1 MPINQQNPPKTANRT
16 IDKFKSRISG
26 GIARPNLFE
35 VVLATPDGVVDTN
48 VNDFGIKSRFLVK
61 AAALPASN
69 IAPISVPFR
78 GRTLKI
84 AGDRTFDAWT
94 VRVINDE
101 DFQLR
106 TAFERWANVIS
117 KLDDATGVT
126 NPSSY
131 MTDAYVT
138 QLGRGAERFSTSNSG
153 GESSVLRTYKFFD
166 IFPTQIGA
174 IELSYDNGDQLE
186 EFDVTFDVQYFTIGE
201 SDQNSGGNAGEVLIR

>member
-78 GRTLKI
+78 GRKLKI
-84 AGDRTFDAWT
+84 AGDRTFDEWT
-94 VRVINDE
+94 VTVINDT
-101 DFQLR
+101 DFAIR
-106 TAFERWANVIS
+106 SSMERWMNSIAKVSDNS
-117 KLDDATGVT
+117 GLT
-126 NPSSY
+126 NPEDY
-131 MTDAYVT
+131 IKDLKIY
-138 QLGRGAERFSTSNSG
+138 QLGRAEVAQNTQASETDMPI
-153 GESSVLRTYKFFD
+153 LRTYKFHGC
-166 IFPTQIGA
+166 FPTNVSQLD
-174 IELSYDNGDQLE
+174 LSYDQADALE
-186 EFDVTFDVQYFTIGE
+186 EFTVTFQVQWWEADG
-201 SDQNSGGNAGEVLIR
+201 NGGSVY

>member
-35 VVLATPDGVVDTN
+35 VVLATPDGVVDTD

-84 AGDRTFDAWT
+84 AGDRTFDEWT
-94 VRVINDE
+94 VTVINDT
-101 DFQLR
+101 DFAIR
-106 TAFERWANVIS
+106 SSMERWMNSIAKVSDNS
-117 KLDDATGVT
+117 GLT
-126 NPSSY
+126 NPEDY
-131 MTDAYVT
+131 IKDLKIY
-138 QLGRGAERFSTSNSG
+138 QLGRAEVAQNTQASETDMPI
-153 GESSVLRTYKFFD
+153 LRTYKFHGC
-166 IFPTQIGA
+166 FPTNVSQLD
-174 IELSYDNGDQLE
+174 LSYDPADALE
-186 EFDVTFDVQYFTIGE
+186 EFTVTFQVQWWEADG
-201 SDQNSGGNAGEVLIR
+201 NGGSVY

>member
-35 VVLATPDGVVDTN
+35 VVLATPDGVVDTD

-84 AGDRTFDAWT
+84 AGDRTFDEWT
-94 VRVINDE
+94 VTVINDT
-101 DFQLR
+101 DFAIR
-106 TAFERWANVIS
+106 SSMERWMNSIAKVSDNS
-117 KLDDATGVT
+117 GLT
-126 NPSSY
+126 NPEDY
-131 MTDAYVT
+131 IKDLKIY
-138 QLGRGAERFSTSNSG
+138 QLGRAEVAQNTQASETDMPI
-153 GESSVLRTYKFFD
+153 LRTYKFHGC
-166 IFPTQIGA
+166 FPTSVSQLD
-174 IELSYDNGDQLE
+174 LSYDQADALE
-186 EFDVTFDVQYFTIGE
+186 EFTVTFQVQWWEADG
-201 SDQNSGGNAGEVLIR
+201 NGGSVY

>member
-35 VVLATPDGVVDTN
+35 VVLATPDGVIDTN

-84 AGDRTFDAWT
+84 AGDRTFDEWT
-94 VRVINDE
+94 VTVINDT
-101 DFQLR
+101 DFAIR
-106 TAFERWANVIS
+106 SSMERWMNSIAKVSDNS
-117 KLDDATGVT
+117 GLT
-126 NPSSY
+126 NPEDY
-131 MTDAYVT
+131 IKDLKIY
-138 QLGRGAERFSTSNSG
+138 QLGRAEVAQNTQASETDMPI
-153 GESSVLRTYKFFD
+153 LRTYKFHGC
-166 IFPTQIGA
+166 FPTNVSQLD
-174 IELSYDNGDQLE
+174 LSYDQADALE
-186 EFDVTFDVQYFTIGE
+186 EFTVTFQVQWWEADG
-201 SDQNSGGNAGEVLIR
+201 NGGSVY